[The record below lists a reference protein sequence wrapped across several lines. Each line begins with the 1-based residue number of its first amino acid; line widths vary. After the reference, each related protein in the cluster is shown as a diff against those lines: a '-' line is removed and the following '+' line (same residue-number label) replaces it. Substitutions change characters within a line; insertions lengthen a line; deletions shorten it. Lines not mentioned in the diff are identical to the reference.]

1 MNVRPEEAGS
11 GERMKTEQVEKDGG
25 GQAAALSAVRLGF
38 RDFLAAVEGLLVP
51 DKPAVPGASRINM
64 SLYPR
69 SRLRANPALRAPKPR
84 LPPKPGLPSPPK
96 PGV

>member
-1 MNVRPEEAGS
+1 MRTGRGEE
-11 GERMKTEQVEKDGG
+11 RRG
-25 GQAAALSAVRLGF
+25 GQEAALSTVRLGF

-64 SLYPR
+64 SLFPR
-69 SRLRANPALRAPKPR
+69 SRLRANPILRAPKPR